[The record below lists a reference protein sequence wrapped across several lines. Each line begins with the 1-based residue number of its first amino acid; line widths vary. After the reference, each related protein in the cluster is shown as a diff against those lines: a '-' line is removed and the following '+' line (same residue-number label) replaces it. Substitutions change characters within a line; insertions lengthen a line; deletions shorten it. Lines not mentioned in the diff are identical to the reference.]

1 MGTCFLHENRLK
13 REAPGPHGA
22 PCILLGAVGTEAT
35 SHPCSHSHAGHDST
49 WLSQPRGHKEW
60 NSGKDGPPR
69 AHWATADFCEVP
81 GSPAQLPG
89 RPGSGP
95 THSRSGPAEKH
106 SGTGVWLADPQGP
119 QGQNNCPTA
128 CTQERPAFFPGLSP
142 DGRHESRGPRTW
154 ELLERGGDQDAP
166 PCNTHIS
173 LKE

>member
-1 MGTCFLHENRLK
+1 MRPRDPTERHVSYWGRWGPRRPATPALTHTQDTT
-13 REAPGPHGA
+13 APG
-22 PCILLGAVGTEAT
+22 C
-35 SHPCSHSHAGHDST
+35 
-49 WLSQPRGHKEW
+49 LSQGVTRSGTQ
-60 NSGKDGPPR
+60 GKDGPPR